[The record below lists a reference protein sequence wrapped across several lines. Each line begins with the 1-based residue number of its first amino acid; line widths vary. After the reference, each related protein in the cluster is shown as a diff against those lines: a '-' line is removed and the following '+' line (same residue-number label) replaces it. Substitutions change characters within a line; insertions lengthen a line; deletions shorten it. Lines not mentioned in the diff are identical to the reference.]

1 MKKSVMINEDTYDY
15 FLYTSSVKEGLQDL
29 LDDFD
34 NDIVDDNEFL
44 GEIREMLKQEYNEN
58 VKESD

>member
-1 MKKSVMINEDTYDY
+1 MINEDTYDY
-15 FLYTSSVKEGLQDL
+15 FIYTSSVKEGLQDL

-34 NDIVDDNEFL
+34 NDIVDGNEFL

-58 VKESD
+58 VKE